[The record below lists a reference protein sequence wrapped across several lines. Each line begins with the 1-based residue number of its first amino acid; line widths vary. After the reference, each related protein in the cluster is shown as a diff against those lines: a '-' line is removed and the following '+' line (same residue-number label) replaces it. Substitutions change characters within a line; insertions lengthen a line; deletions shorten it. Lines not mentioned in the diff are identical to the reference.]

1 MLGRLAARPRRKRKE
16 DTRRNFGMRIVLDYG
31 GTVVD
36 AVDDTG
42 YAEVL
47 GEGVV
52 GSPAYVAYRAF
63 ETGIIETEEEFVRAL
78 SVLSGEPEDSCRA
91 YLEDRK
97 LAVTMPDERKDALG
111 RLADE
116 HSLVLFSDQVRVWI
130 DETLERL
137 GIASLFDDIVV
148 SSDLGRTKPH
158 PEGYAV
164 VSDGHD
170 EVTMVSDELND
181 DLLMADYFGMETVWV
196 ENTYETVYFEP
207 DYRVEDLSEVPDIL

>member
-1 MLGRLAARPRRKRKE
+1 
-16 DTRRNFGMRIVLDYG
+16 MRVVLDYG

-36 AVDDTG
+36 SVDDTD

-63 ETGIIETEEEFVRAL
+63 ETGIIETEDEFVHAL
-78 SVLSGEPEDSCRA
+78 SALSGEPEDSCRA

-97 LAVTMPDERKDALG
+97 LAVTMPEQREEVLR
-111 RLADE
+111 RLADD
-116 HSLVLFSDQVRVWI
+116 HSLVLFTDQVRVWI
-130 DETLERL
+130 DETLGRL
-137 GIASLFDDIVV
+137 GIESLFDDVVV

-170 EVTMVSDELND
+170 EVAMVSDELND
-181 DLLMADYFGMETVWV
+181 DLLMADYFGMTTVWV
-196 ENTYETVYFEP
+196 ENGYETVHFEP
-207 DYRVEDLSEVPDIL
+207 DYRVGDLAEVPDVL

>member
-1 MLGRLAARPRRKRKE
+1 
-16 DTRRNFGMRIVLDYG
+16 MRVVLDYG

-36 AVDDTG
+36 SVDDTD

-63 ETGIIETEEEFVRAL
+63 ETGIIETEDEFVRAL
-78 SVLSGEPEDSCRA
+78 SALSGEPEDSCRA

-97 LAVTMPDERKDALG
+97 LAVTMPEQREEVLR
-111 RLADE
+111 RLADD
-116 HSLVLFSDQVRVWI
+116 HSLVLFTDQVRVWI
-130 DETLERL
+130 DETLGRL
-137 GIASLFDDIVV
+137 GIESLFDDVVV

-170 EVTMVSDELND
+170 EVAMVSDELND
-181 DLLMADYFGMETVWV
+181 DLLMADYFGMTTVWV
-196 ENTYETVYFEP
+196 ENGYETVHFEP
-207 DYRVEDLSEVPDIL
+207 DYRVGDLAEVPDVL

>member
-1 MLGRLAARPRRKRKE
+1 
-16 DTRRNFGMRIVLDYG
+16 MRVVLDYG

-36 AVDDTG
+36 SVDDTD

-63 ETGIIETEEEFVRAL
+63 ETGIIETEDEFVRAL
-78 SVLSGEPEDSCRA
+78 SALSGEPEDSCRA

-97 LAVTMPDERKDALG
+97 LAVTMPEQREEVLR
-111 RLADE
+111 RLADD
-116 HSLVLFSDQVRVWI
+116 HSLVLFTDQVRVWI
-130 DETLERL
+130 DETLGRL
-137 GIASLFDDIVV
+137 GIESLFDDVVV

-164 VSDGHD
+164 VSDGHN
-170 EVTMVSDELND
+170 EVAMVSDELND
-181 DLLMADYFGMETVWV
+181 DLLMADYFGMTTVWV
-196 ENTYETVYFEP
+196 ENGYETVHFEP
-207 DYRVEDLSEVPDIL
+207 DYRVGDLAEVPDVL

>member
-1 MLGRLAARPRRKRKE
+1 
-16 DTRRNFGMRIVLDYG
+16 MRIVLDYG

-36 AVDDTG
+36 SVDDTD
-42 YAEVL
+42 YAEAL

-63 ETGIIETEEEFVRAL
+63 ETGIIETEDEFVRAL
-78 SVLSGEPEDSCRA
+78 SVLSGEPEDMCRA

-97 LAVTMPDERKDALG
+97 LAVTMPDERRDALR
-111 RLADE
+111 RLAED
-116 HSLVLFSDQVRVWI
+116 HSLVLFTDQVRVWI

-137 GIASLFDDIVV
+137 GIASLFDEIVV

-170 EVTMVSDELND
+170 EVAMVSDELND

-196 ENTYETVYFEP
+196 ENGYETVYFEP
-207 DYRVEDLSEVPDIL
+207 DHRVDDLSEVPDLL